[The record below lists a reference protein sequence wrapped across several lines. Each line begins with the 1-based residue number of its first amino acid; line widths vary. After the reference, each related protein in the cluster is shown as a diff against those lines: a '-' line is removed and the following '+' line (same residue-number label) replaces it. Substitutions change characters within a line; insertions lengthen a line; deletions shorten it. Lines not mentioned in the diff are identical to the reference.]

1 MSMTLWWIG
10 DAVLILAVF
19 PLVAILLLRI
29 IKPLM
34 IGHRALLSISRSSR
48 SITGSLPSGIAEL
61 NTTVRTAADLQ
72 PSDLTATRR

>member
-10 DAVLILAVF
+10 DAVLIFAVL

-34 IGHRALLSISRSSR
+34 TAHRALLSISQSSQ

-61 NTTVRTAADLQ
+61 NSTARAAADLQ
-72 PSDLTATRR
+72 SGDLAATRR